1 MPKLYSLPGC
11 PMCEMLAS
19 KLDEAGIEYVK
30 ITGQDVMK
38 IQNITHVPMLE
49 TEDGKMLGLAD
60 AMRYIKGV
68 TA

>member
-1 MPKLYSLPGC
+1 MLKLYSLPGC
-11 PMCEMLAS
+11 PMCDMLAS
-19 KLDEAGIEYVK
+19 KLDESGVEYIK

-38 IQNITHVPMLE
+38 IQHITHVPMLE
-49 TEDGKMLGLAD
+49 TENGKLLGLAD

>member
-1 MPKLYSLPGC
+1 
-11 PMCEMLAS
+11 MCDMLAS
-19 KLDEAGIEYVK
+19 KLDAAGMDYVK

-49 TEDGKMLGLAD
+49 TEDGNLMGLGD

>member
-1 MPKLYSLPGC
+1 MVKLYSLPGC
-11 PMCEMLAS
+11 PMCDMLSS

-49 TEDGKMLGLAD
+49 TEDGKLLGLAD

>member
-1 MPKLYSLPGC
+1 
-11 PMCEMLAS
+11 MLAV
-19 KLDEAGIEYVK
+19 KLDESGVEYVK
-30 ITGQDVMK
+30 ITGQDVLK

-49 TEDGKMLGLAD
+49 TEDGRLLGLAD

>member
-1 MPKLYSLPGC
+1 
-11 PMCEMLAS
+11 MCDMLAV
-19 KLDEAGIEYVK
+19 KLDESGVEYVK
-30 ITGQDVMK
+30 ITGQDVLK

-49 TEDGKMLGLAD
+49 TEDGRLLGLAD

>member
-1 MPKLYSLPGC
+1 
-11 PMCEMLAS
+11 MCEMLAG
-19 KLDEAGIEYVK
+19 KLNEAGIEYTK

-38 IQNITHVPMLE
+38 IQGITHVPMLQVD
-49 TEDGKMLGLAD
+49 DGKLMGLAD